1 MEGDD
6 WRQRVGHRRWEL
18 HLVPTLG
25 SSIPLAANLEAGL
38 NALSAA
44 NSFGF
49 NNWTKDHS
57 GGTSADPVITDNA
70 VAGPNGAT
78 DASSGVFSRG
88 TGSFSRIQVTATV
101 PANLPCR
108 FDVWLASPDT
118 GLNISLR
125 ANSKNGIALTLS
137 STWQYFALDDVGS
150 GVGGF
155 SAQLLLFSSI
165 TNSPAT
171 ATAYMWGARV
181 YRI

>member
-1 MEGDD
+1 MP
-6 WRQRVGHRRWEL
+6 L
-18 HLVPTLG
+18 YVPG
-25 SSIPLAANLEAGL
+25 APPYSQ
-38 NALSAA
+38 ALSAGPNVLSA
-44 NSFGF
+44 SGTYLFGSA
-49 NNWTKDHS
+49 WTKDHS
-57 GGTSADPVITDNA
+57 GGTSVDPVITDNA
-70 VAGPNGAT
+70 VTGPTGAM
-78 DASSGVFSRG
+78 DASTGDFNRG
-88 TGSFSRIQVTATV
+88 TGSFSRIQITGTV
-101 PANLPCR
+101 PADTPCR
-108 FDVWLASPDT
+108 FDVWLAAPSS